1 MDELINAT
9 RLNDCGCCEGIAV
22 QTPVDYNNRPGLAAI
37 AYRVGTY
44 SQFKHSLLAQ
54 LSTHPALRT
63 LTTREEDDF
72 AIALLDA
79 WAIVADVLTFYQERI
94 ANESYLR
101 TATERFSLLQLA
113 RLIGYSLRPGVAAST
128 YLAFTLEDAPG
139 VPKIVTIDIGLKVQS
154 VPGKDETP
162 QTFET
167 VEKITARTEWNA
179 IKPRL
184 TQPQIL
190 SSSMAEILFKGL
202 STNLKRGDGLLIVT
216 DTNQTFR
223 RIKSVTTETLA
234 QETRVDLE
242 GLSSPLTALSTI
254 YKAPTF
260 GLATQSLNNAT
271 IQTQVLGNK
280 WNQTTLESY
289 AGVQGWRLEEFSVA
303 IAALQVYQP
312 PANTGVFVFRST
324 AALFGY
330 SAPDRPLYGFKGRP
344 QRNSD
349 GTLKLQPWTPA
360 ASEAKN
366 QLYLDSAYD
375 GITVESYIAIRR
387 SPNED
392 FIIAKVTQVATTSR
406 TEYGISGKTTRLTV
420 DKDWWNSGVNDF
432 TILRKTIVYAQSE
445 PLTLTEITISDEIKK
460 DQIVLD
466 RLYEGLK
473 PGHHIILTGEV
484 TNPKGVTRS
493 EVITVKQ
500 VNTVNGNTEITLVQS
515 LKNIYIRST
524 VNLNGNAILA
534 THGETVQEVLGS
546 GNASRAYQTL
556 TLRQPPLTYISS
568 DSAPG
573 GAASTLQ
580 IRVNELLWHEAP
592 MLYGQDGRDRIY
604 ISRLEDNGK
613 TLVEFG
619 DGKTGAR
626 LPTGQ
631 ENIKATYRKGIGSVG
646 NVKTGQLTTLLS
658 RPLGVKGVTNPGEA
672 TGGDS
677 PETRDRAR
685 RNVPLTVLTLG
696 RIVSLQDYEDFAS
709 AFMGIGKALATWT
722 WSGQARGVFVTV
734 AGAGG
739 AAIAPDIQPY
749 QNLVSQ
755 MKKFSDPYIPLQVQ
769 SYRKALFHL
778 KAGLKID
785 PDFIPETV
793 LANAQA
799 QIKSAFSFEMRA
811 FGQGVA
817 LSQVVAVL
825 QSVPGVMAI
834 DVDALYRLDGVGGD
848 GLTAPLPAQAPQAGA
863 TSVMAAELLTL
874 DPTSLNDLGVMS

>member
-1 MDELINAT
+1 MDESINAT

-22 QTPVDYNNRPGLAAI
+22 QTPVDHDNRPGLAAI

-44 SQFKHSLLAQ
+44 PQFKHSLLAQ
-54 LSTHPALRT
+54 LSTPPALQT
-63 LTTREEDDF
+63 LTTREDDDF

-113 RLIGYSLRPGVAAST
+113 RLIGYQLRPGVAAST

-139 VPKIVTIDIGLKVQS
+139 VPKIVTIDVGLKVQS

-190 SSSMAEILFKGL
+190 RSSMAEIRFKGL

-216 DTNQTFR
+216 ETNQTFR
-223 RIKSVTTETLA
+223 RIKSVTTENLA
-234 QETRVDLE
+234 QETRVELE
-242 GLSSPLTALSTI
+242 GLSNPFTALSTL
-254 YKAPTF
+254 YKTPTF
-260 GLATQSLNNAT
+260 GLATQPLNNAT

-289 AGVQGWRLEEFSVA
+289 AEVQGWKLEEFSAA

-330 SAPDRPLYGFKGRP
+330 SAPDRPLYGADGKP
-344 QRNSD
+344 QLTD
-349 GTLKLQPWTPA
+349 GVLKLQPWTPA

-375 GITVESYIAIRR
+375 GITVGSYIAIRR
-387 SPNED
+387 SPDED
-392 FIIAKVTQVATTSR
+392 FIIAKVTQATTTSR
-406 TEYGISGKTTRLTV
+406 TEYGISGKTIRLTI
-420 DKDWWNSGVNDF
+420 DRDWWNAGANDF
-432 TILRKTIVYAQSE
+432 NTIRKTIVYTQSE
-445 PLTLTEITISDEIKK
+445 SLNLTEIPISDEIK
-460 DQIVLD
+460 DNQITLD

-473 PGHHIILTGEV
+473 PGHHLILTGEV
-484 TNPKGVTRS
+484 TNPQGVTRS

-500 VNTVNGNTEITLVQS
+500 VNTVSGNTEITLVQS
-515 LKNIYIRST
+515 LKNIYVRST
-524 VNLNGNAILA
+524 VILNGNAILA

-546 GNASRAYQTL
+546 GNASQAYQTF
-556 TLRQPPLTYISS
+556 TLRQPPLTHISS

-592 MLYGQDGRDRIY
+592 MLYGQNRSDRIY

-619 DGKTGAR
+619 NGKTGAR

-646 NVKTGQLTTLLS
+646 NVKAGQLTTLLS
-658 RPLGVKGVTNPGEA
+658 RPLGVKGVTNPGDA
-672 TGGDS
+672 TGGDH

-685 RNVPLTVLTLG
+685 RNAPLTVLTLG

-722 WSGQARGVFVTV
+722 WNRQARGVFVTV

-739 AAIAPDIQPY
+739 AAIAPDSQTY

-778 KAGLKID
+778 KASLKIA

-793 LANAQA
+793 LAQA
-799 QIKSAFSFEMRA
+799 QVQMKSAFSFEMRA

-848 GLTAPLPAQAPQAGA
+848 GLTAPLPAKAPQAGA
-863 TSVMAAELLTL
+863 TSVTAAELLTL

>member
-1 MDELINAT
+1 MDELINAI
-9 RLNDCGCCEGIAV
+9 RLNDCGCCEGITV
-22 QTPVDYNNRPGLAAI
+22 QTPVDHDNRPGLVAI
-37 AYRVGTY
+37 AYRVGMY

-54 LSTHPALRT
+54 LSTHSALQA

-113 RLIGYSLRPGVAAST
+113 RLIGYQLRPGVAAST

-139 VPKIVTIDIGLKVQS
+139 VPKIVTIDVGLKVQS

-190 SSSMAEILFKGL
+190 RSSMAEIRFKGL

-216 DTNQTFR
+216 ETNQTFR
-223 RIKSVTTETLA
+223 RVKSVTTENLA
-234 QETRVDLE
+234 QETRVELE
-242 GLSSPLTALSTI
+242 GLSNPFTALSTL
-254 YKAPTF
+254 YKTPTF
-260 GLATQSLNNAT
+260 GLATQPLNNAT

-289 AGVQGWRLEEFSVA
+289 AEVQGWKLEEFSTA

-330 SAPDRPLYGFKGRP
+330 SAPDRPLYGAEGIP
-344 QRNSD
+344 QLTD

-375 GITVESYIAIRR
+375 GITVGSYIAIRR
-387 SPNED
+387 SPDENL
-392 FIIAKVTQVATTSR
+392 IVAKVTQAATTSR
-406 TEYGISGKTTRLTV
+406 TEYGISGKTTRLII
-420 DKDWWNSGVNDF
+420 DKDWWNAGTNDF
-432 TILRKTIVYAQSE
+432 NTIRKTIVYTQSE
-445 PLTLTEITISDEIKK
+445 PLILTEIPIPDEIK
-460 DQIVLD
+460 DNQITLD

-473 PGHHIILTGEV
+473 PGHHLILTGEV
-484 TNPKGVTRS
+484 MNPQGVTRS

-500 VNTVNGNTEITLVQS
+500 VNTVSGNTEITLVQS

-524 VNLNGNAILA
+524 VILNGNAILA

-546 GNASRAYQTL
+546 GNASQAYQTF

-592 MLYGQDGRDRIY
+592 MLYGQHRSDRIY

-631 ENIKATYRKGIGSVG
+631 ENIKAIYRKGIGSVG
-646 NVKTGQLTTLLS
+646 NVKAGQLTTLLS
-658 RPLGVKGVTNPGEA
+658 RPLGVKGVTNPGDA
-672 TGGDS
+672 TGGDR

-685 RNVPLTVLTLG
+685 RNAPLTVLTLG

-722 WSGQARGVFVTV
+722 WNGQCRGVFVTV

-739 AAIAPDIQPY
+739 AAIAPDSQTY

-778 KAGLKID
+778 KASLKID

-793 LANAQA
+793 LAEAQV

-834 DVDALYRLDGVGGD
+834 DVDALYRLDGIGGD
-848 GLTAPLPAQAPQAGA
+848 GLTAPLPAKAPQAGA
-863 TSVMAAELLTL
+863 TSVTAAELLTL